1 MKQTINKDQFR
12 HAFQN
17 MGRGE
22 QFSYEALGL
31 LFDYIEMIESETGE
45 QIELDV
51 IALCCDYSESTIQEV
66 LSYYNIIESD
76 GDDTEEELIALI
88 TDYLQENT
96 MLIGLTSDNTFIY
109 QQF

>member
-22 QFSYEALGL
+22 QFSYEALGI
-31 LFDYIEMIESETGE
+31 LFDHLTDYESHSDDEL
-45 QIELDV
+45 ELDV
-51 IALCCDYSESTIQEV
+51 IGLCCEYVEMTEQEV
-66 LSYYNIIESD
+66 KDSYDACSEYED
-76 GDDTEEELIALI
+76 VEDFL
-88 TDYLQENT
+88 TDYTWFCGRTEQNT
-96 MLIGLTSDNTFIY
+96 LVF

>member
-31 LFDYIEMIESETGE
+31 LFDYLEECENGSDTEF
-45 QIELDV
+45 ELDV
-51 IALCCDYSESTIQEV
+51 IGLCCDFAEDTPEDIQRYYSIEHDVDDESNLADTV
-66 LSYYNIIESD
+66 RAYL
-76 GDDTEEELIALI
+76 DDEGHFVGE
-88 TDYLQENT
+88 TDT
-96 MLIGLTSDNTFIY
+96 TFIY
-109 QQF
+109 HKH

>member
-31 LFDYIEMIESETGE
+31 LFDYLEECEAGSDTEF
-45 QIELDV
+45 ELDV
-51 IALCCDYSESTIQEV
+51 IGLCCDYSENTANEIIS
-66 LSYYNIIESD
+66 SY
-76 GDDTEEELIALI
+76 GLDDSGLNETEKQALVS
-88 TDYLQENT
+88 DYLNENT
-96 MLIGLTSDNTFIY
+96 FLIGETNNESYLYANH
-109 QQF
+109 

>member
-51 IALCCDYSESTIQEV
+51 IALCCDFAEMTLADVIQAYGLEIDTTEDEARQWLSEETI
-66 LSYYNIIESD
+66 LCGI
-76 GDDTEEELIALI
+76 
-88 TDYLQENT
+88 
-96 MLIGLTSDNTFIY
+96 TSDNTFLFH
-109 QQF
+109 QF

>member
-31 LFDYIEMIESETGE
+31 LFDHLTDYESHSDEE
-45 QIELDV
+45 LELDV
-51 IALCCDYSESTIQEV
+51 IALCCDYVEMTEQE
-66 LSYYNIIESD
+66 LKDNYPAHSDYEEIEQFLTD
-76 GDDTEEELIALI
+76 HTWFCGKTE
-88 TDYLQENT
+88 Q
-96 MLIGLTSDNTFIY
+96 NTFLF